1 MEENL
6 MKDFKIYY
14 DEEEDILYIVRKGEE
29 EEVVEISPGVN
40 VELDKSGNLM
50 GVEIFKASHLFKDV
64 IKVMEKRLQAA

>member
-14 DEEEDILYIVRKGEE
+14 DEQEDILYLAREGRE

-40 VELDKSGNLM
+40 VEFDKSGKLM

-64 IKVMEKRLQAA
+64 IKVMGKRLRAA

>member
-1 MEENL
+1 

-14 DEEEDILYIVRKGEE
+14 DEQEDILYLAREGRE

-40 VELDKSGNLM
+40 VEFDKSGKLM

-64 IKVMEKRLQAA
+64 IKVMGKRLRAA